1 MRYLTFLLILLVISS
16 SSCGTVKDTDQPPVE
31 IEVMAQKAIIGEPSK
46 DNPLTEISNAAL
58 DGNMLKLTVSY
69 SGGCEDQ
76 VFDLVGNE
84 MIMKSLP
91 PKRNM
96 TLVRDSKGD
105 ACREYIT
112 TELLFDLTELS
123 YQKKNGS
130 EIILQLNGYDKEIR
144 YVFQGEE

>member
-1 MRYLTFLLILLVISS
+1 MRYLIVSVILLFIS
-16 SSCGTVKDTDQPPVE
+16 SSCGTKKETNQKPLE
-31 IEVMAQKAIIGEPSK
+31 TEVMAQNAIIGEPSK
-46 DNPLTEISNAAL
+46 DNPTTEISNAEV

-69 SGGCEDQ
+69 SGGCEEQ

-84 MIMKSLP
+84 MVMKSFP
-91 PKRNM
+91 PKRAV

-112 TELLFDLTELS
+112 KELLFDLTELS

-130 EIILQLNGYDKEIR
+130 EIILLLQGFDKEIR

>member
-1 MRYLTFLLILLVISS
+1 MRYLTVLLILLVISS
-16 SSCGTVKDTDQPPVE
+16 SCGTIKDTDQQPAG

-58 DGNMLKLTVSY
+58 DGNILKLTVAY

-84 MIMKSLP
+84 MIMKSFP

-105 ACREYIT
+105 ACREFIT
-112 TELLFDLTELS
+112 KELLFDLTELS
-123 YQKKNGS
+123 YKKKNGS